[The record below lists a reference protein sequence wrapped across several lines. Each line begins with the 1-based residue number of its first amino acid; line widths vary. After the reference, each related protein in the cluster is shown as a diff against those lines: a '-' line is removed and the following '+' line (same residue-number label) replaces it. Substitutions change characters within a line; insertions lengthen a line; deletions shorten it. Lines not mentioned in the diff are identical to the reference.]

1 MIVIGSKEWKETI
14 KTRSKKQYSLL
25 KDYYQRMPDQMPERR
40 KVLAEVKIFAGIHN
54 QNRALFEKGLR
65 NWKTSTMA
73 CFDELENDETE
84 DLTLSLYGEEVFEY
98 HHKREGA
105 LFALGEHIKNKRNDY
120 EEIAKQLDEQMTWWV

>member
-1 MIVIGSKEWKETI
+1 MLVLGSKAPIKAWSKKHYIIMKLFYQRTPEWK
-14 KTRSKKQYSLL
+14 SN
-25 KDYYQRMPDQMPERR
+25 R
-40 KVLAEVKIFAGIHN
+40 KVFLAEINLFAGIHN
-54 QNRALFEKGLR
+54 QNRTMFEKGLR
-65 NWKTSTMA
+65 DWKTSTMA